1 MIGAKLK
8 SALAA
13 PAGIYLRGASS
24 IVTVR
29 ELQIFLLTMILNAK
43 IK

>member
-13 PAGIYLRGASS
+13 PAGMYFRGARS

-29 ELQIFLLTMILNAK
+29 ALQIFLLTMILNAGLK
-43 IK
+43 